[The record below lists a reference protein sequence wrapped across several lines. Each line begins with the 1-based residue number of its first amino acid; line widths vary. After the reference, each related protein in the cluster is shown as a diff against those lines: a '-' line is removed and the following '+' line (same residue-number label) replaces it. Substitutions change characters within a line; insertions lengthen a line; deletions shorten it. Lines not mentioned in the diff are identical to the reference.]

1 MISRHFYIKLF
12 KLSVLLRSATGQSFL
27 GDSLDFQAALHDLAG
42 GLFVLIECVRVNIQR
57 GRRLA
62 VSEKPCDRADI
73 RAAGD
78 EQACRRVAQAVDVQI
93 CWQIVRFEDFLNRHV
108 NVDGVIGS
116 SMPFLRNS

>member
-27 GDSLDFQAALHDLAG
+27 GDSLDFQTTLHNLARRV
-42 GLFVLIECVRVNIQR
+42 LVLIKGVGVDVQCSRW
-57 GRRLA
+57 LT

-78 EQACRRVAQAVDVQI
+78 EQACRRVAQTVNIQ
-93 CWQIVRFEDFLNRHV
+93 VRRQVVCFEDFFE
-108 NVDGVIGS
+108 
-116 SMPFLRNS
+116 PPCEC